1 MALSPAL
8 MAAMAWAKVADIAG
22 TLSYPMGSI
31 SAMLTII
38 PRKYCPWLVTKV
50 INYWVKGTEV
60 V

>member
-1 MALSPAL
+1 